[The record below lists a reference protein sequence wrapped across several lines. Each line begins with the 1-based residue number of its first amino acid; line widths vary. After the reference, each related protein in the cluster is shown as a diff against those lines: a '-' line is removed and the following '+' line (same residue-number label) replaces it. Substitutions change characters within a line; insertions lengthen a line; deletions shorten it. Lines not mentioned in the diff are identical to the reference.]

1 MAVWVSDGELP
12 GCGGGRG
19 SSGDKEQ
26 DPAALP
32 TCCMVGVG
40 SGEGASRDQEE
51 KAGSYWVS
59 SKGARHRGKG
69 AGRPRM
75 RSGGLDYKRPQV
87 FSCVCLSDIR
97 CQTLKGPGGAGGLPF
112 VYTPT
117 TSQAWDGTMHHL
129 FFLIIKPF
137 LWK

>member
-1 MAVWVSDGELP
+1 MGELP

-19 SSGDKEQ
+19 SVGDKEQ

-32 TCCMVGVG
+32 TCCQVGGV
-40 SGEGASRDQEE
+40 
-51 KAGSYWVS
+51 
-59 SKGARHRGKG
+59 
-69 AGRPRM
+69 AGREPPGTKKRRLEVTGSPLREPDTEERAHGCPRM
-75 RSGGLDYKRPQV
+75 RSRELNYKRPQV
-87 FSCVCLSDIR
+87 FSSVCLSDIR

-112 VYTPT
+112 VYIPT
-117 TSQAWDGTMHHL
+117 TSQAWDGTPMHHL